1 LSVRAENLHV
11 ILRKIIL
18 GLDEKNS
25 NKDAQEVDF
34 QFLPPKKAK
43 NTPF

>member
-1 LSVRAENLHV
+1 MAENLHV

-18 GLDEKNS
+18 GLDGKNS

-34 QFLPPKKAK
+34 QFSPQKTA
-43 NTPF
+43 